1 MPARSVRSIPFVDLV
16 ASHSAIKADI
26 LAAISRVIDSGM
38 FVLGQEVDAAEQAF
52 AELCG
57 TRYAVGVNSG
67 TDALV
72 LALRALG
79 VGPGDEV
86 ITAANSF
93 VASAG
98 CAALL
103 GARPVLAD
111 VGPDYNLDP
120 ACVERA
126 ITPRTR
132 AIIPVH
138 LGGRPAR
145 MDEITRIA
153 REHGLYVVEDAAQ
166 AVCAEYRGER
176 VGSLGTIGCFSL
188 HPLKT
193 LSVIGDGGMVTTN
206 DKAVYDEIRTLR
218 NLGLR
223 TRDDAVEWSGNSR
236 LDTLH
241 AATLLVKMQHI
252 DTWTEQRRQLAQR
265 YRQLL
270 ADLPE
275 VQTPDEAPHERA
287 VYQVFKIMA
296 DDRDALQAHLAEQG
310 IGSAVH
316 YAKPIHRQ
324 SVGVRLGYRAGDFPV
339 TEYQARRILSLPV
352 YHTLEATD
360 IDYIVDAIR
369 AFYLVRRK
377 GLEATMGRVTRLAAS
392 ADQRTARAS

>member
-1 MPARSVRSIPFVDLV
+1 MPAKTARSIPFVDLA
-16 ASHSAIKADI
+16 ASHAPIKSEL

-38 FVLGQEVDAAEQAF
+38 YILGEEVEIAEQAF
-52 AELCG
+52 AALCG
-57 TRYAVGVNSG
+57 TRYAIGVNSG

-72 LALRALG
+72 LSLRALG

-103 GARPVLAD
+103 GARPVLVD
-111 VGPDYNLDP
+111 VGPDFNLDP
-120 ACVERA
+120 TCVERA

-138 LGGRPAR
+138 LGGRPAP
-145 MDEITRIA
+145 MDEIQRIA
-153 REHGLYVVEDAAQ
+153 RKHDLYVIEDAAQ

-193 LSVIGDGGMVTTN
+193 LSVIGDGGMITTN
-206 DKAVYDEIRTLR
+206 DSVVYERIRTLR

-223 TRDDAVEWSGNSR
+223 TRDDAVEWSSNSR

-241 AATLLVKMQHI
+241 AATLLVKIPHV
-252 DTWTEQRRQLAQR
+252 DAWTERRRRHAQL
-265 YRQLL
+265 YRELL
-270 ADLPE
+270 EELPE
-275 VQTPDEAPHERA
+275 VQTPDELSHERA

-296 DDRDALQAHLAEQG
+296 DDRDALQAHLLAQG

-324 SVGVRLGYRAGDFPV
+324 SVGARLGYRAGDFPV

-352 YHTLEATD
+352 YHTLEAAD
-360 IDYIVDAIR
+360 IEHVAGAIH
-369 AFYLVRRK
+369 AFYRKRRQTLGTTARK
-377 GLEATMGRVTRLAAS
+377 VTRLVAGAEQPAAK
-392 ADQRTARAS
+392 AS